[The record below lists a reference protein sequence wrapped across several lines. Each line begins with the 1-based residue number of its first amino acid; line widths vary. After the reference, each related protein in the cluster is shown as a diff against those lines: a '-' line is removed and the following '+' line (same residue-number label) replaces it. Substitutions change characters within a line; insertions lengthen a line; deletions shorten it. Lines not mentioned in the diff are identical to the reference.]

1 MITRTPRILL
11 AAALAASLLFAGC
24 SDDDGDDSADG
35 TTTTTAEVAIDEE
48 YEAWCDEARAGVNV
62 TTSEQLASA
71 QAQMEVAPEEF
82 KEDYQALVDY
92 IEYRTENP
100 SDAAGIQERL
110 DAAQAPA
117 QRVADALE
125 RECGFNPFNIGS

>member
-11 AAALAASLLFAGC
+11 AATLAASLLFAGC

-35 TTTTTAEVAIDEE
+35 GTTTTAAVTIDEE
-48 YEAWCDEARAGVNV
+48 LEDWCEVSRDGLNV
-62 TTSEQLASA
+62 TTSEQLAAVQA
-71 QAQMEVAPEEF
+71 QAEVAPEEL
-82 KEDYQALVDY
+82 KEDYEVVIEL

-110 DAAQAPA
+110 DAAQEPTK
-117 QRVADALE
+117 RVAEALE
-125 RECGFNPFNIGS
+125 RDCGFNPFNVGS